1 MYMCTYIV
9 HVLKLMHTCT
19 CICVNDLLLVTLPSL
34 CPHCQVRVFIH
45 STNGQVMEQDLSA
58 VGHEPLPSLEASI
71 GGVASEEMGT
81 HDDTTN
87 KSMAMDL
94 TLGVES
100 VPSEPNLA
108 AFQQVHV
115 RGVSCLCRVFVVR
128 NVHVLT
134 AHDF

>member
-1 MYMCTYIV
+1 MTYWG
-9 HVLKLMHTCT
+9 
-19 CICVNDLLLVTLPSL
+19 NPSSISL
-34 CPHCQVRVFIH
+34 YPLHQVRVFIH
-45 STNGQVMEQDLSA
+45 STNGQVVEQDLSA

-71 GGVASEEMGT
+71 GGVASEEVGA

-108 AFQQVHV
+108 AFQQVHWELFV
-115 RGVSCLCRVFVVR
+115 PCVVR
-128 NVHVLT
+128 NVQA
-134 AHDF
+134 AHKF

>member
-1 MYMCTYIV
+1 M
-9 HVLKLMHTCT
+9 
-19 CICVNDLLLVTLPSL
+19 
-34 CPHCQVRVFIH
+34 FIH

-71 GGVASEEMGT
+71 GGVASEEVGT

-115 RGVSCLCRVFVVR
+115 LYAEIVVCTECCQNR
-128 NVHVLT
+128 TCTYKPPTTFSGFAKYGN
-134 AHDF
+134 